1 MPTAAEERAAA
12 TPRPLVP
19 TGDGGEAEAV
29 GRAYFEAVGARDL
42 DAMTAL
48 WEPGAIDE
56 IHGLASMRAPE
67 EIHEWFSNTFRAVPD
82 FGMEILDLI
91 ASGEKVAVHW
101 HMTGTFSGDAR
112 FEGAIATGEKIDI
125 SGCDVLTVRN
135 GRIVRNDAY
144 MNGMQMAR
152 QLGVFPPQ
160 GSGQERAMIGAVNAK
175 TRLTRRFGR

>member
-1 MPTAAEERAAA
+1 MPTAAEERAAGA
-12 TPRPLVP
+12 PRPP
-19 TGDGGEAEAV
+19 ASAGDGGEAAAV

-67 EIHEWFSNTFRAVPD
+67 EIREWFSNTFRAVPD
-82 FGMEILDLI
+82 FRMEILDLI
-91 ASGEKVAVHW
+91 ASGEKVAVRW

-125 SGCDVLTVRN
+125 TGCDVLTVRD

-144 MNGMQMAR
+144 MNGMQMGR

-175 TRLTRRFGR
+175 TRLARRLGR